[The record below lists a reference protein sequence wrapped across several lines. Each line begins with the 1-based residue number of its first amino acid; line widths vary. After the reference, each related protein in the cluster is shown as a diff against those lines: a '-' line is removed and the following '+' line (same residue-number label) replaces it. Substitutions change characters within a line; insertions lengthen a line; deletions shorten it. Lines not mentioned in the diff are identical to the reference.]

1 MIFLFKLYFYVKI
14 DDLELNKKGTPLIM
28 CSSIQHTLF
37 YISRNI
43 DFLLKNAIFD
53 RLNFLVHFL
62 QENKVKI
69 CKSMIF
75 WATSY
80 FYVKIDVFRELKKG
94 TQLIMCSS
102 IQHSLFLTPRS
113 IDFLLKNAIFDRLKF
128 LVHFLQENK
137 VKICKSMFFSYEIC
151 NNKSLK
157 SSICIF

>member
-1 MIFLFKLYFYVKI
+1 MSRIQFHLNKYGLSSVFWGALEHPWPNRIFLTPKNIDFLLKNVIFDRLNFLEHFFKENKVKIYKSMIFLFKLYFYVKI
-14 DDLELNKKGTPLIM
+14 DDLELNKKATSLIM

-75 WATSY
+75 FS
-80 FYVKIDVFRELKKG
+80 KIILLCKK
-94 TQLIMCSS
+94 LM
-102 IQHSLFLTPRS
+102 FLES
-113 IDFLLKNAIFDRLKF
+113 
-128 LVHFLQENK
+128 
-137 VKICKSMFFSYEIC
+137 
-151 NNKSLK
+151 
-157 SSICIF
+157 